1 MTSTTVTSADLFAGS
16 NQSDQTTLQPADD
29 NKKRIR
35 PKNVTWAS
43 EDKLNQVCLFA
54 AEDAPSLSGV
64 LLQDHLEAR
73 KSKFMHTLTP
83 VSDDDI
89 PPGFEGL
96 ATKRAKIDSTAILAM
111 VPQITWQLPIRF
123 HHDPL
128 WQVAMGDETSESEV
142 QQQRELGVLEAIYPR
157 SSAVP
162 SSSIEPSEETKN
174 HDDAQ
179 VLEIPLIPT
188 EEDDVLEENHTLG
201 AAESATE
208 HVSKDSIS
216 ENDASSPYPPDPDVA
231 AAAAA
236 AYAVVKAKE
245 SGALID
251 HELLIKI
258 LNNPLLIETLTA
270 SNPSLKKQIGEGT
283 SIDKG
288 KAVGNGLKIQSEQPR
303 ERSLLGTVGQ
313 LNPVHAH
320 GRQIFDAAGGII
332 GQPWG
337 LPMSQG
343 RGFMPGPNDMSGQPR
358 GAYVNAGQPARPPPL
373 LCQDSRGIP
382 QNAMPSII
390 TNDAQVRQSATTSTF
405 DDMFGHD
412 VEQYRTGRP
421 WLKVNMSA
429 PPSHGLGKMN
439 IAPHERP
446 GMKTKRP
453 CFFFNTPK
461 GCRNGIYCNF
471 SHDPTPERE
480 AGERLTNDGGQGMNF
495 AARDNTTTGEAQ

>member
-1 MTSTTVTSADLFAGS
+1 
-16 NQSDQTTLQPADD
+16 
-29 NKKRIR
+29 
-35 PKNVTWAS
+35 
-43 EDKLNQVCLFA
+43 
-54 AEDAPSLSGV
+54 
-64 LLQDHLEAR
+64 
-73 KSKFMHTLTP
+73 MHTLTP